1 MQDFTYSWPLLLVIH
16 CDPQILTEGFYSSQ
30 GYVWT
35 LIVSSL
41 SFFFF
46 PDLCHLLCDQAE
58 ERVWMT
64 GTHTWAVFTWAC
76 LPMVRANG
84 VCKEFIS
91 PGQGPDAVFHG
102 SKPMVLV

>member
-1 MQDFTYSWPLLLVIH
+1 
-16 CDPQILTEGFYSSQ
+16 
-30 GYVWT
+30 
-35 LIVSSL
+35 
-41 SFFFF
+41 
-46 PDLCHLLCDQAE
+46 
-58 ERVWMT
+58 MT